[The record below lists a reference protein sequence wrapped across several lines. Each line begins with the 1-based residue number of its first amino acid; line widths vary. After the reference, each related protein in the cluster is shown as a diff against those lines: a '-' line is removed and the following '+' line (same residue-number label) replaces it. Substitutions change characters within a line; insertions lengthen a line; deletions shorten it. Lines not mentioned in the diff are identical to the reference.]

1 MVTSI
6 GLFLLLLILGK
17 GSSSTPAPSPVL
29 PPAPAC
35 PPWPQ
40 VVPAGLP
47 AFPGPGWLP
56 DEPPP
61 PEVQARAG
69 ALLAQLWQCGAGT
82 FKVEQ
87 TAGRWIVYQA
97 TAVGDGHAVVAWR
110 EADASVQPTPA
121 PVQPAATSGYP
132 ELQQGSSGS
141 AVNTLQQLLT
151 TAGFPIT
158 GADADVFGTFGASTR
173 RSVVAFQAAH
183 GLAQDGIVGP
193 HTWAALTGSMPPSV
207 LTAAQS
213 PIATQSPIIVSPAT
227 GAVIPASAPSG
238 HPTVQQGS
246 SGAAVQQVQAAVG
259 ATPVDGKFGPGTKA
273 KVQAFQAAHGLAA
286 DGIVGPKTWAAI
298 LGGGVPA

>member
-6 GLFLLLLILGK
+6 GLFFLLLILGK
-17 GSSSTPAPSPVL
+17 GSSLLPTPAPSPTPGPTPPL
-29 PPAPAC
+29 PPVC

-47 AFPGPGWLP
+47 AFPGPGWMP

-61 PEVQARAG
+61 PEVQARANQ
-69 ALLAQLWQCGAGT
+69 LLPQLWACGAGT
-82 FKVEQ
+82 YKVEQ
-87 TAGRWIVYQA
+87 TAGRWIAYQA
-97 TAVGDGHAVVAWR
+97 VMVGAGQAVVASQL
-110 EADASVQPTPA
+110 ASAAPA
-121 PVQPAATSGYP
+121 PAPSPVVPVPSAYP
-132 ELQQGSSGS
+132 QLQQGSSGS

-158 GADADVFGTFGASTR
+158 GADADVFGTFGASTK
-173 RSVVAFQAAH
+173 RSVVAFQGAH
-183 GLAQDGIVGP
+183 GLIQDGIVGP
-193 HTWAALTGSMPPSV
+193 KTWAALTGTVPPAV
-207 LTAAQS
+207 QAAAQT
-213 PIATQSPIIVSPAT
+213 PLIVSPAT

-238 HPTVQQGS
+238 HPTVMQGS

-286 DGIVGPKTWAAI
+286 DGIVGPKTWTAI
-298 LGGGVPA
+298 LGGGGLTA